1 MGGWWGVIF
10 TNSCGGF
17 GGLRIL
23 RVSVPC
29 ACGFTVWGGL
39 SHKCV
44 VSECITGLEFDLSL
58 D

>member
-1 MGGWWGVIF
+1 MLVD
-10 TNSCGGF
+10 
-17 GGLRIL
+17 LR
-23 RVSVPC
+23 
-29 ACGFTVWGGL
+29 VWGGL